1 MLFWVSA
8 DVRSTE
14 ERSRERNSID
24 HEWNNQEEGKKK
36 KRKKVRFRGDFECVG
51 PTRLQSLSND
61 FREVNPKGRD
71 QMR

>member
-1 MLFWVSA
+1 MRTAGVLFWVSA

-36 KRKKVRFRGDFECVG
+36 REKRLGFEAI
-51 PTRLQSLSND
+51 LSA
-61 FREVNPKGRD
+61 
-71 QMR
+71 